1 MITIRFMTGWNPS
14 NKECEDRVMTNK
26 ELIERWK
33 TIASAVFWAENN
45 IIADWRPRLE
55 QANKENSKEVADAY
69 LEAIAKE
76 IIDNSYEEE

>member
-1 MITIRFMTGWNPS
+1 MIMTRFMTGWNPS

>member
-1 MITIRFMTGWNPS
+1 MS
-14 NKECEDRVMTNK
+14 NRK

-33 TIASAVFWAENN
+33 QIASAVFWAENN

-55 QANKENSKEVADAY
+55 SATKENSKEVADAY

-76 IIDNSYEEE
+76 IIDNSNMKFEDEEE

>member
-1 MITIRFMTGWNPS
+1 MNNR
-14 NKECEDRVMTNK
+14 K

-33 TIASAVFWAENN
+33 TIASAVFWAENT

-55 QANKENSKEVADAY
+55 QATKENSKEVADAY

-76 IIDNSYEEE
+76 IIDNDQVKFEDEE